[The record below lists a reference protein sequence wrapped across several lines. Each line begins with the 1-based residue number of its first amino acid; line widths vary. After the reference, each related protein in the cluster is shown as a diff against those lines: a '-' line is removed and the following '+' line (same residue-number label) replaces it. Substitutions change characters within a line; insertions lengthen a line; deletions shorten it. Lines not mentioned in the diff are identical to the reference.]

1 MAQKK
6 ARQANS
12 EQQLRV
18 CNLILHQK
26 KVSIKFPEFTP
37 KNAIKIECCVWDYR
51 IETAKSNSFSFRPS
65 FKIAIKSME
74 EVRNLLASGG
84 LKRCL

>member
-1 MAQKK
+1 MEQKK

-18 CNLILHQK
+18 HNLILHQK
-26 KVSIKFPEFTP
+26 KVRIKFPEFTAE
-37 KNAIKIECCVWDYR
+37 NAIKIECCIWDYR
-51 IETAKSNSFSFRPS
+51 IETAKNNPFSFRPS
-65 FKIAIKSME
+65 FKIAIKSMQ

-84 LKRCL
+84 LKK

>member
-1 MAQKK
+1 MEQKK

-18 CNLILHQK
+18 HNLILHQK
-26 KVSIKFPEFTP
+26 KVRIKFPEFTP
-37 KNAIKIECCVWDYR
+37 ENAIKIECCISDYR
-51 IETAKSNSFSFRPS
+51 IETAKNNPFSFRPS
-65 FKIAIKSME
+65 FKIAIKSMQ

-84 LKRCL
+84 LKK